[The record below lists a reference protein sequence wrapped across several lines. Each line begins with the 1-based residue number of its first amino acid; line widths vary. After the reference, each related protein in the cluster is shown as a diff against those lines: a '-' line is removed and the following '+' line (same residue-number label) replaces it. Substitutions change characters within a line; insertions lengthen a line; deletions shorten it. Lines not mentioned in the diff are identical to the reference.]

1 MCREKLRSGATYA
14 SAGASYDGDFPWYEL
29 HGISSATHA
38 WASQSACLAFRRD
51 AAVCSKDVTSDEL
64 TSRLRGFLAAAS
76 GHRTVTVEHVRRVP
90 GGASRETWA
99 FDARFAGG
107 LPRPLILRRDPGPMT
122 VGSDRGL
129 EFRVLRAMYAA
140 GIPVPEVLW
149 LGEDP
154 SVLGGRFFVMERIEG
169 ETLARRL
176 LRDPCYAEARRTM
189 PAQLGATLARIH
201 AVPVDTSLE
210 DLPGRE
216 DREHPAVAELGR
228 YEQLYRALA
237 PEPHPV
243 IEYGFRWLARRVPPS
258 NRRVLVHGD
267 YRIGNVMFGPEG
279 LRVVL
284 DWEQAHIGDP
294 MEDLGWMCVR
304 AWRFGSPLP
313 VGGIGAREDFFRAY
327 TEANGEPVEPEVVR
341 FWEAVGNLKWA
352 VICIVQAQTHL
363 DGRVRSVELASLGRR
378 TAEAEYD
385 FLQLVD

>member
-1 MCREKLRSGATYA
+1 
-14 SAGASYDGDFPWYEL
+14 
-29 HGISSATHA
+29 
-38 WASQSACLAFRRD
+38 
-51 AAVCSKDVTSDEL
+51 
-64 TSRLRGFLAAAS
+64 
-76 GHRTVTVEHVRRVP
+76 
-90 GGASRETWA
+90 
-99 FDARFAGG
+99 
-107 LPRPLILRRDPGPMT
+107 
-122 VGSDRGL
+122 
-129 EFRVLRAMYAA
+129 MYAA

-327 TEANGEPVEPEVVR
+327 TEANGEPVEPEIVR